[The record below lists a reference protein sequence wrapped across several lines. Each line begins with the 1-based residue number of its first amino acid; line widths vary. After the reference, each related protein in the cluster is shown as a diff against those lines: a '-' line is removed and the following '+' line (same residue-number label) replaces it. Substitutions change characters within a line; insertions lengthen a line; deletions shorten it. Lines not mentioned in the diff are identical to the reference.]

1 LYALQGWS
9 FKNKSDLLYDIKLLI
24 FHISVR
30 GSEITFCW
38 IPSHCNFF
46 YNDVADRLAKCG
58 ASNSIEAN
66 LISNTKLAKYEI
78 ISILEKAVRNKFF
91 DKKSK

>member
-1 LYALQGWS
+1 VYALQGWS
-9 FKNKSDLLYDIKLLI
+9 FKNKSDLLFDITLL
-24 FHISVR
+24 FSHISMR

-38 IPSHCNFF
+38 IPSHCSIS

-78 ISILEKAVRNKFF
+78 ILIL
-91 DKKSK
+91 

>member
-1 LYALQGWS
+1 VLYALQGWF
-9 FKNKSDLLYDIKLLI
+9 FKNRSDLLFDIELLI
-24 FHISVR
+24 SHISMR

-38 IPSHCNFF
+38 IPSIVTFF

-66 LISNTKLAKYEI
+66 FIYNTKLAKYEI
-78 ISILEKAVRNKFF
+78 ISILEKSC
-91 DKKSK
+91 SK